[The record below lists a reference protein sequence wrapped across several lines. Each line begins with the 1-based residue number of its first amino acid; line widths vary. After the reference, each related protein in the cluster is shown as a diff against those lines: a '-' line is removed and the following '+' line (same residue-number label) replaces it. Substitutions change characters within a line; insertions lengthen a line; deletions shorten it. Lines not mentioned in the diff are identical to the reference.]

1 VTPVEE
7 MATILPPTTET
18 TEQAKLLN
26 PLSSERVWS
35 EFESQLDAM
44 EHEQKLDEFRKQTA
58 LKKEMETDEKL
69 IDEIGEKSVAVSQ
82 RKPSNL

>member
-26 PLSSERVWS
+26 PLSSERFRS

>member
-1 VTPVEE
+1 
-7 MATILPPTTET
+7 MATILPPATET

-26 PLSSERVWS
+26 PLSSERVRS

-44 EHEQKLDEFRKQTA
+44 EHEQKLEEFRKQTA

>member
-1 VTPVEE
+1 MTPVEE

>member
-1 VTPVEE
+1 

>member
-1 VTPVEE
+1 MTPVEE

-26 PLSSERVWS
+26 PLSSERVRS

>member
-26 PLSSERVWS
+26 PLSSERVRS

>member
-1 VTPVEE
+1 

-26 PLSSERVWS
+26 PLSSERVRS

-44 EHEQKLDEFRKQTA
+44 EHEQKLEEFRKQTA

>member
-1 VTPVEE
+1 
-7 MATILPPTTET
+7 MATILPPATET

-26 PLSSERVWS
+26 PLSSERVRS

>member
-7 MATILPPTTET
+7 MATILPPATET

-26 PLSSERVWS
+26 PLSSERVRS

>member
-7 MATILPPTTET
+7 MATILPPATET

-26 PLSSERVWS
+26 PLSSERVRS

-44 EHEQKLDEFRKQTA
+44 EHEQKLEEFRKQTA

>member
-1 VTPVEE
+1 

-26 PLSSERVWS
+26 PLSSERVRS